1 MGRDDRSGGGE
12 VSRNPRL
19 PHHHRRDTIAG
30 APPPR
35 SPPLLPPPSPPRPP
49 PSLAVVVEVLAV
61 RACTAGRLWRVTSRR
76 RHRYGRAAIGP
87 GCRRPPG
94 LLRTAT
100 AGARCHIWDRDGLHS

>member
-1 MGRDDRSGGGE
+1 MGRDNLSGGGE

-19 PHHHRRDTIAG
+19 PHHNRRDTIAG
-30 APPPR
+30 TP
-35 SPPLLPPPSPPRPP
+35 PPPSPPRPP
-49 PSLAVVVEVLAV
+49 PSPAVVAVVVAVSAV
-61 RACTAGRLWRVTSRR
+61 RACTAGRLRRVTSRR

-100 AGARCHIWDRDGLHS
+100 AGARCHICDRDGLHS